1 MIICPKC
8 KTENPSK
15 AQFCLQCGAI
25 LGDGVLPEDV
35 RMQKDLAIAKETVEI
50 LQKSLGESQSELA
63 AAIAEKENLQIE
75 IDAQKS
81 QIDNLTEKLSASIAL
96 NDQLKNKKGKKGKN
110 GKWGWVFVI
119 LSSILF
125 FVVIYLSDSVSNLK
139 SRLWDDQNGNK
150 EAITQLKRE
159 KSELENSLQTYTK
172 KCIAVESDLS
182 HLTSRLPI
190 VITSVEIADTYQ
202 SGGVRQDFG
211 NTLYFN
217 RDMFLQPKVHYT
229 GYTDKEVKFYV
240 KWYNRN
246 GLYTNYSSPSGYS
259 LACTRSVHK
268 GDNIVTLDHFG
279 DDYDYDFWGTGSHR
293 LEIWVGNMCLYSKS
307 FTIYY

>member
-63 AAIAEKENLQIE
+63 AAIAEKEGLQIE
-75 IDAQKS
+75 IDSQKS

-96 NDQLKNKKGKKGKN
+96 NDQLKNKKGKKGKK

-125 FVVIYLSDSVSNLK
+125 FVVIYLSGRVSNLK
-139 SRLWDDQNGNK
+139 SKNDNK
-150 EAITQLKRE
+150 EAIITQLKRE
-159 KSELENSLQTYTK
+159 ESELENSLRTYTK

-217 RDMFLQPKVHYT
+217 RDMFLQPKIHYT

-240 KWYNRN
+240 KWYNWN

-268 GDNIVTLDHFG
+268 GDNTVTLDHFG
-279 DDYDYDFWGTGSHR
+279 DNYALDFWRSGEHR